1 MTPYGTQR
9 NEPRTS
15 GFRGCREDPALL
27 ARPTDVQHQDHRRP
41 MATELIRSTKGNDA
55 RAMTSQTPPPASV
68 SAWGSASVTHWTTVV
83 VGATVLDQQY

>member
-27 ARPTDVQHQDHRRP
+27 APLPTCNTKI
-41 MATELIRSTKGNDA
+41 TETDGN
-55 RAMTSQTPPPASV
+55 R
-68 SAWGSASVTHWTTVV
+68 THP
-83 VGATVLDQQY
+83 LNERK